1 MAGRYTR
8 SDWCG
13 AVATVRDKAHPVDAS
28 QDHGNGRKARL
39 RALLSVANRD
49 GIAALARDFLDLGI
63 EVFATDGTRD
73 FLAGEGVKVNS
84 VSDLTQ
90 GEPDVG
96 GQVKTFHHA
105 VYAGILA
112 RRDKPEQIEELKAE
126 GIGLIDIVVVNVK
139 PFAPA
144 IGVKVVGLEEAI
156 EMIDV
161 AGAAL
166 LGAAARNAAGVAAVA
181 DPAAYSQVVEEIRE
195 LGVVSPE
202 TRAKFAA
209 EAFSTVAAYHAE
221 IAAYLNQV
229 SNNQFPRHLAIVLD
243 KVDDLRYGE
252 NPHQHAAF
260 YRETT
265 HRSGTLAD
273 ASRLQGDMPS
283 FNNLLDLDAAY
294 RVARDY
300 TNPTV
305 AIVKHTDPVG
315 LASDDELVEA
325 YRHALETDP
334 VASFGGIV
342 GVNREL
348 DGATAREIAAN
359 SYEAVVAPGFSQS
372 ALGILRGKPGLELL
386 AIPPDPIEGMRDYGI
401 ANLDFKRVAGG
412 LLVESLDDLGLDRGR
427 LQVVTRRRPTL
438 EELTD
443 LLFAWRAVRHVR
455 SNAIVLARNASTV
468 GIGAGQASRLVSVE
482 IAVRRAG
489 DRAKL
494 AVLASDAYFPFP
506 DGIQAAASAGV
517 TAIIQPGGSIRDE
530 MAIEVADRHHMAMV
544 FTGRRHFRH

>member
-1 MAGRYTR
+1 
-8 SDWCG
+8 
-13 AVATVRDKAHPVDAS
+13 V
-28 QDHGNGRKARL
+28 
-39 RALLSVANRD
+39 RALLSVANRE
-49 GIAALARDFLDLGI
+49 GIAALARELRSLDV
-63 EVFATDGTRD
+63 EMFATDGTRE
-73 FLAGEGVKVNS
+73 FLAGEGIDVRSVN
-84 VSDLTQ
+84 DLTN
-90 GEPDVG
+90 GGPTLG

-112 RRDKPEQIEELKAE
+112 RRDVQEQMDDLKTQ
-126 GIGLIDIVVVNVK
+126 GLAPIDLVVVNVK
-139 PFAPA
+139 PFAPS
-144 IGVKVVGLEEAI
+144 VGAKLVGIDEAI

-161 AGAAL
+161 GGAAL
-166 LGAAARNAAGVAAVA
+166 LGAAARNAAGVAAA
-181 DPAAYSQVVEEIRE
+181 SDPSHYERILAELRE
-195 LGVVSPE
+195 LGQVSAE
-202 TRAKFAA
+202 TRAQLAA

-221 IAAYLNQV
+221 IAAYLNQISGNV
-229 SNNQFPRHLAIVLD
+229 FPKRLALVLE

-252 NPHQHAAF
+252 NPHQRAAF

-273 ASRLQGDMPS
+273 ASQLQGGRPS
-283 FNNLLDLDAAY
+283 FNNLLDLDSAY
-294 RVARDY
+294 LIARDY
-300 TNPTV
+300 TAPTV
-305 AIVKHTDPVG
+305 TIVKHTDPVG
-315 LASDDELVEA
+315 LASHDELVEA

-359 SYEAVVAPGFSQS
+359 SYEAVVAPSFSDS
-372 ALGILRGKPGLELL
+372 AVGILKQKAGLELL
-386 AIPPDPIEGMRDYGI
+386 AVPPDPTDGMRDYGI

-412 LLVESLDDLGLDRGR
+412 LLVEDLDDLGLDRGQ

-443 LLFAWRAVRHVR
+443 LLFAWRAVRHVS
-455 SNAIVLARNASTV
+455 SNAIILARNAATV

-482 IAVRRAG
+482 IALRRAG
-489 DRAKL
+489 DRAKT
-494 AVLASDAYFPFP
+494 AVMASDAYFPFP
-506 DGIQAAASAGV
+506 DGIQAAANAGV

-530 MAIEVADRHHMAMV
+530 MAIELADRHHMAMV